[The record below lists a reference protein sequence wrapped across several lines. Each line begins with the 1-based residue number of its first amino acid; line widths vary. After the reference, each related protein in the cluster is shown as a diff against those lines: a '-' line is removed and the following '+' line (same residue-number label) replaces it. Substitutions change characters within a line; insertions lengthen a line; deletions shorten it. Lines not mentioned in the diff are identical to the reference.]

1 VEYKTQLIMN
11 KLDRKNLE
19 QAIALLNDAKSII
32 EDIAS
37 QERDKYDNLSEGLQQ
52 SDRGQAMEE
61 NADEL
66 ESINDEIDNVIDAIE
81 NVIYK

>member
-1 VEYKTQLIMN
+1 MN

-19 QAIALLNDAKSII
+19 QAIAFLNDAKSII

-37 QERDKYDNLSEGLQQ
+37 QERDKFDNLSEGLQQ

-61 NADEL
+61 NADDL
-66 ESINDEIDNVIDAIE
+66 ESVNDDIENVIDAIE

>member
-1 VEYKTQLIMN
+1 MN

>member
-1 VEYKTQLIMN
+1 MN

-61 NADEL
+61 NADDL